1 MGFILLVA
9 VGTLIYI
16 TLMHILPGVFVVED
30 GHEDHDHFGVS
41 NNAEVAQ
48 EISDDDD
55 EKKSAGSKQI

>member
-9 VGTLIYI
+9 VGTLTYI

-41 NNAEVAQ
+41 NNAEEAQ
-48 EISDDDD
+48 EMSDDD